1 MKHTT
6 MFDFELNDLLFSL
19 ENSSKSAKDLIDYI
33 NAYVIGPTQ
42 SCCEYCKSL
51 SEAEHG
57 NVG

>member
-1 MKHTT
+1 MV
-6 MFDFELNDLLFSL
+6 DFELNDLLFSL